1 MGIVDSVVDL
11 TGKSQ
16 PLNGCLGCEI
26 ISGNIKPFGGI
37 LYKSKNFCVT
47 QDVELPIEGFIII
60 SSIRHVEKL
69 KQLTDEER
77 IELISLANKITDIL
91 TDNDVCAEFNLI
103 LEEKP
108 NVHFHMW
115 IMPRHQWM
123 IDKFGKVLKNI
134 KPIQDYAINNMRT
147 QDNIDKISQT
157 CELLKRELNV

>member
-1 MGIVDSVVDL
+1 MSIIDSVVDL
-11 TGKSQ
+11 TGNSQ

-47 QDVELPIEGFIII
+47 QDLELPIEGFIII

-69 KQLTDEER
+69 NQLNDEER
-77 IELISLANKITDIL
+77 TELISLAIKITDIL
-91 TDNDVCAEFNLI
+91 TDNDICNDFNLI

-115 IMPRHQWM
+115 VMPRHQWM
-123 IDKFGKVLKNI
+123 QEQFGKVLKNI

-147 QDNIDKISQT
+147 PENFAKIQST
-157 CELLKRELNV
+157 CNLLKTELNK